1 MFISFAFGMTMPD
14 KNHQVDR
21 DLQLHDE
28 LTVLA
33 DKFSVMEFDL
43 NPFMLNEIVNQMCSL
58 HGQR

>member
-1 MFISFAFGMTMPD
+1 MTMPD
-14 KNHQVDR
+14 KNHEVDR

-43 NPFMLNEIVNQMCSL
+43 NQFMLNEIVNQMCSL